1 VKASETPNAGWALLA
16 LAVSAFAIGTT
27 EFMTN
32 GLLLTLAD
40 EFDVSVAVAGLLAT
54 GYAAGIVVGGP
65 VLAAATLRIP
75 RKRLLLLLTAVF
87 LFGNLICALAPSFP
101 ILMAG
106 RFVSAFSHG
115 AFFGVA
121 SVVAS
126 SLVPARKRVSAI
138 ALVFTGVTLAN
149 VVGMPLG
156 TFVGQHAGWRAAF
169 GLVLL
174 LGVLGLAGIAVLV
187 PAGTH
192 QPPTTLR
199 NELAA
204 LRSPKLWVALATTA
218 VGFGGLFASFTYI
231 APLLTEVTGFPASAL
246 TWLLMVYGVGLVV
259 GNWWAGR
266 ATQRHP
272 AGIIAFFLTM
282 LILAL
287 VAQAIFA
294 RDPVVTVVV
303 LFVVGCAGFGLIPP
317 LQNRVLSLAAHGAT
331 LVSTAN
337 IAAFNTGATL
347 GSLLGAASLEVTGS
361 YVAPSYA
368 GAAMSLVGLV
378 VFALSLRR
386 SSADPA
392 VVGGQVDVAAAHDG
406 DHVPVGEP
414 VAVFENRRDA
424 ERG

>member
-1 VKASETPNAGWALLA
+1 MKVSETRNAGWALLA
-16 LAVSAFAIGTT
+16 LTVSAFAIGTT

-40 EFDVSVAVAGLLAT
+40 EFDVEVAVAGLLAT

-65 VLAAATLRIP
+65 VLAAATLRIR
-75 RKRLLLLLTAVF
+75 RKRLLLLLLAVF
-87 LFGNLICALAPSFP
+87 LAGNLVCAFAPSFTV
-101 ILMAG
+101 LMIG

-115 AFFGVA
+115 AYFGVA
-121 SVVAS
+121 SVVAA
-126 SLVPARKRVSAI
+126 SLVPTRSRAAAI
-138 ALVFTGVTLAN
+138 AFVFTGVTLAN
-149 VVGMPLG
+149 VLGMPLG

-169 GLVLL
+169 GLVIL
-174 LGVLGLAGIAVLV
+174 LGLLGLVGIAVLI
-187 PAGTH
+187 PSGTH

-204 LRSPKLWVALATTA
+204 LRSRKLWVALATTA
-218 VGFGGLFASFTYI
+218 IGFGGLFSSFTYI

-259 GNWWAGR
+259 GNWSAGR
-266 ATQRHP
+266 FTERYP
-272 AGIIAFFLTM
+272 SGIITFFLAV

-287 VAQAIFA
+287 VAQALFA
-294 RDPVVTVVV
+294 HDPAVTVVV

-317 LQNRVLSLAAHGAT
+317 LQNRVLSIAAEGAT

-347 GSLLGAASLEVTGS
+347 GSLLGAASLEVTGG

-378 VFALSLRR
+378 VFTMSLRVRGRR
-386 SSADPA
+386 SPSPDCSHL
-392 VVGGQVDVAAAHDG
+392 VQ
-406 DHVPVGEP
+406 
-414 VAVFENRRDA
+414 R
-424 ERG
+424 